1 MSISKTRKTGKTRKS
16 KKAAQGT
23 RKIRS
28 KRSNK
33 KLELK
38 NNKMQLYVGNQ
49 LQTSKFAWVSV
60 SDGYIYISRDNN
72 RIYWVLN
79 KIKPE
84 DRPKM
89 SFNDKKQTF
98 KIGNNKIVIKGETD
112 YNTIKSLLIPYKK

>member
-1 MSISKTRKTGKTRKS
+1 MSIRKSRKTRKTGKTGKTGKTRKS

-38 NNKMQLYVGNQ
+38 NNKMKLYVGNQ

-98 KIGNNKIVIKGETD
+98 KIGNIIRPKINSCCSFD
-112 YNTIKSLLIPYKK
+112 